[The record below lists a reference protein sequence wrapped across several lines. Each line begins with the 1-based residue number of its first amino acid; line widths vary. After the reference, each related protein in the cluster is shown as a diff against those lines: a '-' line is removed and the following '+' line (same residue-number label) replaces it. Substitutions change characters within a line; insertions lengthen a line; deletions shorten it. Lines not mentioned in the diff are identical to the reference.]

1 MNGIKHF
8 LLINFK
14 AGFFQ
19 KKTILIH
26 FKKNNMIATQPFGR
40 TNHHSTRTI
49 FGAFALSNATPKES
63 DEMLELIIDYGIN
76 HIDTAPSYGHSELR
90 IGPWM
95 KTHRDQ
101 FFLATKTEGRTYQS
115 AMDEL
120 YQSLNRLNVEQVDLW
135 QMHNI
140 INQEQWETAMKPGG
154 AIDALLEA
162 KKRGLTKYIG
172 ITGHGL
178 AAPRRHLQSLE
189 RYDFDTVLL
198 PYNFVLMQNEQY
210 AAEFN
215 QLEKVCMERNV
226 AIQTIKAIAKGK
238 IPDHEKTHHNTWY
251 APIDENEGI
260 QLAVNWVLG
269 NENVF
274 LNTAGDQYFLEKTL
288 KVANQLTGK
297 PNDASMHKSMIRN
310 GVTPLFSND
319 EF

>member
-1 MNGIKHF
+1 
-8 LLINFK
+8 
-14 AGFFQ
+14 
-19 KKTILIH
+19 
-26 FKKNNMIATQPFGR
+26 MIAKKAFGR
-40 TNHHSTRTI
+40 TKHLSSRI
-49 FGAFALSNATPKES
+49 LFGAFALSNATPKEA
-63 DEMLELIIDYGIN
+63 DEMLEMIIRFGIN
-76 HIDTAPSYGHSELR
+76 HIDTAPSYGHSELS

-101 FFLATKTEGRTYQS
+101 FFLATKTEGRTYKT

-120 YQSLNRLNVEQVDLW
+120 YQSLERLQVEAVDLW

-198 PYNFVLMQNEQY
+198 PYNFSLMQNEQY
-210 AAEFN
+210 AADFD
-215 QLEKVCMERNV
+215 QLEKVCLERNV
-226 AIQTIKAIAKGK
+226 AIQTIKAIAKG
-238 IPDHEKTHHNTWY
+238 IRPEHQSAQHNTWY
-251 APIDENEGI
+251 APIDDDEGI

-274 LNTAGDQYFLEKTL
+274 LNTAGDKTLLEKTL
-288 KVANQLTGK
+288 KVASQFTVQ
-297 PNDASMHKSMIRN
+297 PDDATMLKSMSNN
-310 GVTPLFSND
+310 GITPLFSGD

>member
-1 MNGIKHF
+1 
-8 LLINFK
+8 
-14 AGFFQ
+14 
-19 KKTILIH
+19 
-26 FKKNNMIATQPFGR
+26 MIAIKAFGR
-40 TNHHSTRTI
+40 TKHLSSRI
-49 FGAFALSNATPKES
+49 LFGAFALSNATPKEA
-63 DEMLELIIDYGIN
+63 DEMLEMIIRFGIN
-76 HIDTAPSYGHSELR
+76 HIDTAPSYGHSELS

-101 FFLATKTEGRTYQS
+101 FFLATKTEGRTYKT

-120 YQSLNRLNVEQVDLW
+120 YQSLERLQVEAVDLW

-198 PYNFVLMQNEQY
+198 PYNFSLMQNEQY
-210 AAEFN
+210 AADFD
-215 QLEKVCMERNV
+215 QLEKVCLERNV
-226 AIQTIKAIAKGK
+226 AIQTIKAIAKG
-238 IPDHEKTHHNTWY
+238 IRPEHQSAQHNTWY
-251 APIDENEGI
+251 APIDDDEGI

-274 LNTAGDQYFLEKTL
+274 LNTAGDKTLLEKTL
-288 KVANQLTGK
+288 KVASQFTVQ
-297 PNDASMHKSMIRN
+297 PDDATMLKSMSNN
-310 GVTPLFSND
+310 GITPLFSGD